1 MQTFLYSYNIHTLH
15 DFVLKNKNKN
25 KMFKINLT
33 LTCFIAKIS
42 VIPVDVVVVA
52 AVFGF
57 WGNENK

>member
-52 AVFGF
+52 GF
-57 WGNENK
+57 WENENK